1 MAKRIKTR
9 KASKNHSRKNKS
21 QRKLKGGCGCTT
33 NLFKGGNVNPVSFN
47 GSLPIRYY
55 YEQNNYVN
63 DSADPSILQNARNL
77 PDIKFVG
84 GKKSKKR
91 LNKRSKKMVGG
102 DILLGSS
109 YSNNPLV
116 SFGTTEGV
124 TTSTNLLYGSSTV
137 NPSIYDQPA
146 MKGFSNYNL
155 PLA

>member
-9 KASKNHSRKNKS
+9 KAIRKRSRKNKS
-21 QRKLKGGCGCTT
+21 KRNLKGGCGCTST
-33 NLFKGGNVNPVSFN
+33 LYTGGNINPVSFN

-55 YEQNNYVN
+55 YEQNNYEN
-63 DSADPSILQNARNL
+63 YPNIENARNL

-84 GKKSKKR
+84 GKKSKKI
-91 LNKRSKKMVGG
+91 LIKRNKKMIGG
-102 DILLGSS
+102 DMLLGNA

-116 SFGTTEGV
+116 SFGTTEGA
-124 TTSTNLLYGSSTV
+124 TTSANLLFGSSSL

-146 MKGFSNYNL
+146 LKGFNNFNL